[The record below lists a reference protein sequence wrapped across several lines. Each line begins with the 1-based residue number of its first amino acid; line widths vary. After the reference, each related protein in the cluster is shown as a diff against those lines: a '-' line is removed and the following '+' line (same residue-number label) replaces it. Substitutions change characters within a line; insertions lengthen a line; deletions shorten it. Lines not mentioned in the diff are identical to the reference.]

1 MPARIRRFRLL
12 ALAGPLLALVPLLS
26 GVPAVAAD
34 PVSGTASLAV
44 SKPQVT
50 YGGHIGVTGSVAS
63 DPSCQGGREVD
74 LQGREPGDPS
84 WTVLAAHPTASDG
97 TFGFH
102 RPPEHTSPHPGRL
115 AAHHPGQAPRAP

>member
-44 SKPQVT
+44 SKAQVT
-50 YGGHIGVTGSVAS
+50 YGGAS
-63 DPSCQGGREVD
+63 YRC
-74 LQGREPGDPS
+74 LQQ
-84 WTVLAAHPTASDG
+84 
-97 TFGFH
+97 
-102 RPPEHTSPHPGRL
+102 HTSIVSWEPPATPALWQRL
-115 AAHHPGQAPRAP
+115 

>member
-44 SKPQVT
+44 SKPQVI
-50 YGGHIGVTGSVAS
+50 YGGHVSLIG
-63 DPSCQGGREVD
+63 R
-74 LQGREPGDPS
+74 
-84 WTVLAAHPTASDG
+84 VLVG
-97 TFGFH
+97 
-102 RPPEHTSPHPGRL
+102 
-115 AAHHPGQAPRAP
+115 